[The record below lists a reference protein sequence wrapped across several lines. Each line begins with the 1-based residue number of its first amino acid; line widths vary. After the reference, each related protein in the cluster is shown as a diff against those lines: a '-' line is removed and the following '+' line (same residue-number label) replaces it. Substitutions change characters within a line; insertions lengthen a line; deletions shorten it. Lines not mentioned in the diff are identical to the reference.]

1 MNLLETHIHKLR
13 FYIDKDAP
21 PIYIERWKDFKKK
34 CEEGKNQYIIEQIKS
49 YCKMP
54 INKNLP
60 YLKRSEGGMG
70 GDDNL
75 VNKQIRFRQFCS
87 TDKRLIN
94 DVSCQDND
102 VVLTEIIGTNSEKWT
117 YEELDDLIYG
127 FIKTANYNIE
137 ANCVNGS
144 IEMVNKNTFDDYYLC
159 SDCE

>member
-1 MNLLETHIHKLR
+1 
-13 FYIDKDAP
+13 
-21 PIYIERWKDFKKK
+21 
-34 CEEGKNQYIIEQIKS
+34 
-49 YCKMP
+49 MP